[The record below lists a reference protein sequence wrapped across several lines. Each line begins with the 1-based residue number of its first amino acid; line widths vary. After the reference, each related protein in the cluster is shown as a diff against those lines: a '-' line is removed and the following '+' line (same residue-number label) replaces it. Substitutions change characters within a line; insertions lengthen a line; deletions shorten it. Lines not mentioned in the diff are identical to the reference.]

1 MEVLCLEIE
10 REHVGQQ
17 GCERNRDIGPVYAMR
32 REVFAVAGRV
42 ACAMRCH
49 GECSI
54 GACLESGLTHPL
66 ATLIVVKMCKRRL
79 RSYLRALKSPGRTLS
94 RSTPASRA
102 YGRATRTLG
111 TTSTCR
117 LGRHLALIPSGQ
129 LTCKTSTRTNG
140 ERAPVHIR
148 RSNVKGTGVRCR
160 V

>member
-32 REVFAVAGRV
+32 RQVFAVAGRLDL
-42 ACAMRCH
+42 AMRCH
-49 GECSI
+49 GGCSI

-102 YGRATRTLG
+102 YGRAKRTLG
-111 TTSTCR
+111 ITFTSKDHV
-117 LGRHLALIPSGQ
+117 HLPSRPPPGFDPI
-129 LTCKTSTRTNG
+129 
-140 ERAPVHIR
+140 RAAHLQYQHK
-148 RSNVKGTGVRCR
+148 N
-160 V
+160 